1 MLIIPFSKSSMD
13 SYSSEFIGRYKL
25 VFWSV
30 TIEEKRFI
38 RSPKRSSL
46 GKNSKQKIL
55 SNLYKNNYILRT
67 MLGSEVKYLKELSG
81 TLFSWGLQSEKF
93 L

>member
-1 MLIIPFSKSSMD
+1 MLVIPFSKSSMD
-13 SYSSEFIGRYKL
+13 NYSSEFIGRYKL

-67 MLGSEVKYLKELSG
+67 MLSSEVKYLKELSG
-81 TLFSWGLQSEKF
+81 TLFS
-93 L
+93 

>member
-1 MLIIPFSKSSMD
+1 MLIIPFSKSNMD
-13 SYSSEFIGRYKL
+13 NYSSEFIGRYKL

-46 GKNSKQKIL
+46 GKNSKQKII
-55 SNLYKNNYILRT
+55 YIKII
-67 MLGSEVKYLKELSG
+67 SY
-81 TLFSWGLQSEKF
+81 
-93 L
+93 